1 MPDQGERPGDPACGE
16 HLCEVIGELL
26 DAIPAHRRLTR
37 SAVPAVVVANDP
49 DGAAVPSQQ
58 VIGLAHRRRLAQTKP
73 VQENNGLTGVSRAAV
88 AHGKS
93 HTVAHRHI
101 NVVLAPAALDG
112 AATSWPMIADGCGLV
127 IQSGGSAARPPY
139 LIAGRGHGITGSVAG
154 EVGMDIVDAALPM
167 NPGHGHCPARR
178 RVARL
183 ISAPIRRTA
192 LQEAVADGLG
202 TGVVGRFGGIEHDRR
217 SFAAPPRKFARQLT
231 LVTYS
236 RTGRSAPVVG
246 AGSGLRWSGTSEA
259 FLVPFR
265 GPFGRI
271 QGNPGAADGLA
282 DGIAAHQGSAVMLRA
297 LADCPWRRQGSSGS
311 SDDPSE

>member
-1 MPDQGERPGDPACGE
+1 MTNWIPQSFTLRTLRSSPRSKPKMTSWPANWPQEPARATFAEFSGRGGGQDQSVGLDGRIRRGTGEITQCRHPAHGVPDQGERPGDPACGE

-49 DGAAVPSQQ
+49 DGAAVSSQQ

-154 EVGMDIVDAALPM
+154 EVGMDI
-167 NPGHGHCPARR
+167 
-178 RVARL
+178 
-183 ISAPIRRTA
+183 
-192 LQEAVADGLG
+192 
-202 TGVVGRFGGIEHDRR
+202 
-217 SFAAPPRKFARQLT
+217 
-231 LVTYS
+231 
-236 RTGRSAPVVG
+236 
-246 AGSGLRWSGTSEA
+246 
-259 FLVPFR
+259 
-265 GPFGRI
+265 GRI